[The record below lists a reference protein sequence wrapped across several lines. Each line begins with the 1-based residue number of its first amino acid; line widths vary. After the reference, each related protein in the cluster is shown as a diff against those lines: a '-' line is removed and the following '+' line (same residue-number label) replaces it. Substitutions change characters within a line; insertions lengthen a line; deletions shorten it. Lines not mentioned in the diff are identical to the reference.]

1 MYSMLIVDDH
11 KHLVESLAATVP
23 WGDYGITHIHKA
35 YNGKQALQ
43 IIMEQD
49 VDILL
54 TDIRMP
60 EMSGLEL
67 IGTIRERQL
76 GIECILLTGYADF
89 EYAKQAIEL
98 QAVNYLLKPV
108 RDEELLP
115 SIRAIAAR
123 LDERRSAD
131 ARQERIAAEE
141 RRRIGHD
148 LHDILGF
155 TLTSTLMN
163 LEAAKMLLATDREEG
178 LERLEQ
184 SSELLRS
191 GMLTIRQVVRTVQQ
205 GGKETDLVET
215 LRSFLSDAERLTGV
229 GVSASFDT
237 ESAMVDA
244 SFAKT
249 ALHAVKEGI
258 TNGLRHGGAAR
269 FLFRLQQDEDGF
281 KLSLWNDGRPFD
293 AAMEPGI
300 GLAAMRERVEAW
312 GGSVELAPT
321 EEPAGSLLRLDLPYR
336 M

>member
-23 WGDYGITHIHKA
+23 WDEYRITRIHKA

-43 IIMEQD
+43 IVMEQD
-49 VDILL
+49 IHVLI

-67 IGTIRERQL
+67 IETIRQRQL
-76 GIECILLTGYADF
+76 DIECILLTGIADF
-89 EYAKQAIEL
+89 RYAKQAIEL

-108 RDEELLP
+108 RVEELLP
-115 SIRAIAAR
+115 SIRAIADR
-123 LDERRSAD
+123 LEERRSAE
-131 ARQERIAAEE
+131 AEQERIAAEE

-163 LEAAKMLLATDREEG
+163 LEAAKMLLAANREEG
-178 LERLEQ
+178 LKRLEQ

-191 GMLTIRQVVRTVQQ
+191 GMLTIRQAVRTVQQ
-205 GGKETDLVET
+205 GRQETELVAS
-215 LRSFLSDAERLTGV
+215 LRAFLADAERLAGV
-229 GVSASFDT
+229 TIVSEFEPEAAT
-237 ESAMVDA
+237 VDP

-249 ALHAVKEGI
+249 ALHAVQEGI
-258 TNGLRHGGAAR
+258 TNGIRHGGATR
-269 FLFRLQQDEDGF
+269 FLFRLQLNEG
-281 KLSLWNDGRPFD
+281 KIRLSLWNDGRPYD
-293 AAMEPGI
+293 GGSEQGI

-312 GGSVELAPT
+312 GGAVELTSTA
-321 EEPAGSLLRLDLPYR
+321 EPSGTLLRLTLPYGA
-336 M
+336 

>member
-23 WGDYGITHIHKA
+23 WDDYGITRIHKA

-43 IIMEQD
+43 LIMEQD

-67 IGTIRERQL
+67 IGAIRDRQL
-76 GIECILLTGYADF
+76 DIECILLTGYADF
-89 EYAKQAIEL
+89 QYAKQAIEL

-108 RDEELLP
+108 REEELLP
-115 SIRAIAAR
+115 SIRAITAR
-123 LDERRSAD
+123 LAERRAAD

-163 LEAAKMLLATDREEG
+163 LEAAKMLLASNREEG
-178 LERLEQ
+178 LDRLEQ
-184 SSELLRS
+184 SSELLRG
-191 GMLTIRQVVRTVQQ
+191 GMLTIRQAVRTVQQ
-205 GGKETDLVET
+205 GGKESDLVET
-215 LRSFLSDAERLTGV
+215 LRSFLADAERLTGV
-229 GVSASFDT
+229 AVSASFET
-237 ESAMVDA
+237 EAAAVDS

-249 ALHAVKEGI
+249 ALHAVKEGV
-258 TNGLRHGGAAR
+258 TNGLRHGGATR
-269 FLFRLQQDEDGF
+269 FLFRLQQDENGF
-281 KLSLWNDGRPFD
+281 KLSLWNDGRPYD
-293 AAMEPGI
+293 GGSAPGI
-300 GLAAMRERVEAW
+300 GLAAMRERVESW
-312 GGSVELAPT
+312 GGTVELSAT
-321 EEPAGSLLRLDLPYR
+321 NEPEGSLLQLTLPYR
-336 M
+336 T